1 MMLKEDKE
9 KLRELM
15 RNYPAKAV
23 MGELAKIA
31 LEVASEVS
39 DDDHSDL
46 AKEYVRFSVALDDV
60 ISGRPFLV

>member
-1 MMLKEDKE
+1 MMSKEDKA

-23 MGELAKIA
+23 MGELSKIA
-31 LEVASEVS
+31 LEVAGEVS
-39 DDDHSDL
+39 DDGHSDL

>member
-46 AKEYVRFSVALDDV
+46 AKEYVRFSVALDDM